1 MACGAQVIASP
12 LPAVQAHEA
21 FGQIHWVVQKT
32 AAAWC
37 EQMELVWEANDVPA
51 QIDFTALEAAYG
63 EKAVAERLLKQLN
76 RVLHVS

>member
-1 MACGAQVIASP
+1 
-12 LPAVQAHEA
+12 
-21 FGQIHWVVQKT
+21 VVQKT
-32 AAAWC
+32 EAAWC
-37 EQMELVWEANDVPA
+37 EQMELVWGANDVPA